1 MDVEVKDST
10 INSFL
15 IEGFQKN
22 IPLIDIFTLLT
33 KQVDDIK
40 KLTFFHDTCWKLYSK
55 VSPLPL

>member
-15 IEGFQKN
+15 IEGFHKN

-33 KQVDDIK
+33 KEVDDIK
-40 KLTFFHDTCWKLYSK
+40 KLTFFH
-55 VSPLPL
+55 